1 VKLNRDKLKLRLPE
15 VTFMG
20 HVISEERLK
29 ADPVKVQGIKEMPI
43 PENKQ
48 DVKRLMGMVNYLQRF
63 TPNLSDVSAPLRDL
77 LKEENQ
83 FHWDEDVQGRSFG
96 EVRKTISEAP
106 TVKYFDP
113 QKAVELQCDA
123 SQRGLGACLL
133 QDGQPVAYTSRAMT
147 ETESRYTD
155 RKANARHCFGGRAV

>member
-1 VKLNRDKLKLRLPE
+1 MISLCLVWGETKADAIADHDKKLTALLERCRAKGVKLNRDKLKLRLPE

-20 HVISEERLK
+20 HVISEEGLK

-77 LKEENQ
+77 LKEET
-83 FHWDEDVQGRSFG
+83 SFIG
-96 EVRKTISEAP
+96 MKMSKV
-106 TVKYFDP
+106 
-113 QKAVELQCDA
+113 AVLARFERP
-123 SQRGLGACLL
+123 SRRHQR
-133 QDGQPVAYTSRAMT
+133 
-147 ETESRYTD
+147 
-155 RKANARHCFGGRAV
+155 